1 MGMIHCHFSLIREYH
16 QSSHCIWWRMKC
28 ERDFQYDIYIFVHFH
43 TTSAFQQNNKS
54 SPYFQKKRP
63 TTSSQRAV
71 FLFEN
76 TQTTSTK
83 NGWNNK
89 THSKT
94 KRSENKTMV
103 GWISSNISSHHI
115 QPPTINE
122 NEFTPDPHDPH
133 PRGTRQQEETSWR
146 LTRWW
151 FSNNEIWLLKK
162 NATIPLKRV
171 VFFQKSAV

>member
-71 FLFEN
+71 FGLKTPKRPQQKMVE
-76 TQTTSTK
+76 TTKIIQKRNVLRTK
-83 NGWNNK
+83 PWWDGYHP
-89 THSKT
+89 T
-94 KRSENKTMV
+94 
-103 GWISSNISSHHI
+103 SH
-115 QPPTINE
+115 PTISNHQPSTH
-122 NEFTPDPHDPH
+122 EFTPDPCDPH
-133 PRGTRQQEETSWR
+133 PRRTRQQEETSWR

-151 FSNNEIWLLKK
+151 FSNNEIWLFKEM
-162 NATIPLKRV
+162 
-171 VFFQKSAV
+171 